1 MNKKTI
7 ISIIIAA
14 IVICVYYQV
23 SSFEFVSYDDP
34 NYISFASKDL
44 TLKNII
50 EAFLSINYAN
60 WHPLAWISL
69 MLDYNLYG
77 SHAGGYHLTNLIL
90 HLINTLL
97 LFFLLLRMTGATYRS
112 AFVAA
117 LFALHPLH
125 VESVA
130 WVTERKDV
138 LSTMF
143 WFLTMGA
150 YVLYSEKPGILK
162 YIPVIVFFI
171 LGLMSK
177 SMLVTLPFVLL
188 LIDYWPL
195 GRLNFGQDVPSC
207 NVLIKKQT
215 ALFLFVEKTPF
226 FIITIASSILT
237 YIAQNSYHAVASF
250 QNISL
255 SDRVF
260 NALNSYA
267 GYLWKVIWFH
277 DLSPFY
283 LYPENFEFWQIGSS
297 LLLVLSVTILTII
310 FIKKIPYLAV
320 GWFWY
325 LGTLIPV
332 IGLIQVGSQA
342 MADRYTYVPL
352 IGIFVIMAWG
362 ISQIL
367 LRLRNGK
374 VIAAFIASLFIVI
387 ITLATYLQ
395 VGIWK
400 NNFTLF
406 GHVININPKDA
417 RAYQVIGHAL
427 ANNGENEKALYY
439 YYMALKYNP
448 GHYPSYLNAG
458 TVFQK
463 MGRLDEAINCY
474 NKALHLDN
482 KPAEAHYYLGI
493 ILMEKNNFNE
503 AISHFKKALV
513 ITPDDSDTHNNLG
526 VALMKAGNVEEA
538 LAHFQESQR
547 LDPKGE
553 SARKNMRIAAV
564 VQKKD
569 IGKRSSVP

>member
-177 SMLVTLPFVLL
+177 PMLVTLPFVLL

-297 LLLVLSVTILTII
+297 LLLVLSVTIL
-310 FIKKIPYLAV
+310 
-320 GWFWY
+320 
-325 LGTLIPV
+325 
-332 IGLIQVGSQA
+332 
-342 MADRYTYVPL
+342 M
-352 IGIFVIMAWG
+352 M
-362 ISQIL
+362 
-367 LRLRNGK
+367 
-374 VIAAFIASLFIVI
+374 
-387 ITLATYLQ
+387 
-395 VGIWK
+395 
-400 NNFTLF
+400 
-406 GHVININPKDA
+406 
-417 RAYQVIGHAL
+417 
-427 ANNGENEKALYY
+427 
-439 YYMALKYNP
+439 
-448 GHYPSYLNAG
+448 
-458 TVFQK
+458 
-463 MGRLDEAINCY
+463 
-474 NKALHLDN
+474 
-482 KPAEAHYYLGI
+482 
-493 ILMEKNNFNE
+493 
-503 AISHFKKALV
+503 
-513 ITPDDSDTHNNLG
+513 
-526 VALMKAGNVEEA
+526 
-538 LAHFQESQR
+538 
-547 LDPKGE
+547 
-553 SARKNMRIAAV
+553 
-564 VQKKD
+564 
-569 IGKRSSVP
+569 

>member
-1 MNKKTI
+1 
-7 ISIIIAA
+7 
-14 IVICVYYQV
+14 
-23 SSFEFVSYDDP
+23 
-34 NYISFASKDL
+34 
-44 TLKNII
+44 
-50 EAFLSINYAN
+50 
-60 WHPLAWISL
+60 
-69 MLDYNLYG
+69 
-77 SHAGGYHLTNLIL
+77 
-90 HLINTLL
+90 
-97 LFFLLLRMTGATYRS
+97 
-112 AFVAA
+112 
-117 LFALHPLH
+117 
-125 VESVA
+125 
-130 WVTERKDV
+130 
-138 LSTMF
+138 
-143 WFLTMGA
+143 
-150 YVLYSEKPGILK
+150 
-162 YIPVIVFFI
+162 
-171 LGLMSK
+171 
-177 SMLVTLPFVLL
+177 
-188 LIDYWPL
+188 
-195 GRLNFGQDVPSC
+195 
-207 NVLIKKQT
+207 
-215 ALFLFVEKTPF
+215 
-226 FIITIASSILT
+226 
-237 YIAQNSYHAVASF
+237 VASF
-250 QNISL
+250 QNVSL

-260 NALNSYA
+260 NALNSYI
-267 GYLWKVIWFH
+267 GYLSKVFWFH

-283 LYPENFEFWQIGSS
+283 LYPKNFEIWQVSSS
-297 LLLVLSVTILTII
+297 LLLILSVTILAII
-310 FIKKIPYLAV
+310 FIKKLPYIAV

-352 IGIFVIMAWG
+352 IGIFIIMAWG

-367 LRLRNGK
+367 LRLQNGK
-374 VIAAFIASLFIVI
+374 VIAALIASLFIVI

-395 VGIWK
+395 VSVWK

-448 GHYPSYLNAG
+448 GYYPSYLNAG

-474 NKALHLDN
+474 NKALHFDN
-482 KPAEAHYYLGI
+482 KPAEAHYNLGI
-493 ILMEKNNFNE
+493 ILMEKNNLNE

-538 LAHFQESQR
+538 LAHFQESLR

-553 SARKNMRIAAV
+553 SALKNMRIAAA

-569 IGKRSSVP
+569 TGKRSSIP